1 MTLSSVATSPT
12 ATVRW
17 LTRQDQKASETA
29 LRLFCFPYA
38 GGGASVF
45 RPWVDAVSSNIHVH
59 AAQLPG
65 RENKIM
71 EPPFTRLELM
81 VEAIAESIIP
91 LLDRPYAFFGHS
103 MGALISF
110 ELARRLR
117 LENVPQP
124 VHLFLSGRQ
133 APQVPPDTET
143 TYDLPDS
150 KFIDELR
157 RLNGTPKEV
166 FEHPEL
172 LPMILPLLRADFSVC
187 QTYSYKHE
195 APLNCLITVIS
206 GLEDELL
213 KVEML
218 DPWSEQTTASCR
230 VCFFPGDHFYL
241 HAARSQV
248 LRLIT
253 QSLYPLHQG

>member
-1 MTLSSVATSPT
+1 
-12 ATVRW
+12 
-17 LTRQDQKASETA
+17 
-29 LRLFCFPYA
+29 LFCFPYA

-45 RPWVDAVSSNIHVH
+45 RSWFDALSNIHIH

-71 EPPFTRLELM
+71 EPPFTRLEVM
-81 VEAIAESIIP
+81 IEAIAEAIIP

-110 ELARRLR
+110 ELARCLR
-117 LENVPQP
+117 LKNVSQP
-124 VHLFLSGRQ
+124 VHLFVSGRH
-133 APQVPPDTET
+133 APQTPLAKET
-143 TYDLPDS
+143 TYDLADS

-187 QTYSYKHE
+187 QTYSYSHE
-195 APLNCLITVIS
+195 APLNCPITVMS
-206 GLEDELL
+206 GLEDKSL
-213 KVEML
+213 KVKML
-218 DPWSEQTTASCR
+218 ESWSEQTTASCR
-230 VCFFPGDHFYL
+230 VCFFPGNHFYL
-241 HAARSQV
+241 HETRPQV
-248 LRLIT
+248 LSLIT
-253 QSLYPLHQG
+253 QSLDRFIRG